1 MLPVKLNKIF
11 LKKINVIGYIFQK
24 SAYISL
30 EKRKSAYLPN
40 QKTIEL
46 MQPKRNNELLDFS
59 YKPVSKP
66 QARSHFLRSIFHLL
80 NSTLKHRADAYI

>member
-40 QKTIEL
+40 QKTIDSDAAE
-46 MQPKRNNELLDFS
+46 
-59 YKPVSKP
+59 
-66 QARSHFLRSIFHLL
+66 
-80 NSTLKHRADAYI
+80 TLTRTACF